1 MIKHDVYKIGAAV
14 YRIPTNGNVMRYYD
28 SVYRR
33 WMPSVLSTPGDV
45 RSKGKLIARN
55 VVFKDSV
62 CSQ

>member
-1 MIKHDVYKIGAAV
+1 MIKHDVYKLGAAV

-33 WMPSVLSTPGDV
+33 WMPSVINTPWEV

-55 VVFKDSV
+55 VVFKASL